1 MDWQIFFNAAVAI
14 AGFFGGWILN
24 RITSMI
30 DRLDQDVRSMPRE
43 YVQKSDYDKDIG
55 EIKGMLKEIYTE
67 LRHKE
72 DRK

>member
-1 MDWQIFFNAAVAI
+1 MDGQAFFNIAVAV

-30 DRLDQDVRSMPRE
+30 DRLDQDVRKMPRE
-43 YVQKSDYDKDIG
+43 YVQKSDYDADIS